1 MITKS
6 CCVETMSGKHVH
18 SDQYRIS
25 CVKIAAEECGRIF
38 RNENKCGADPDVWK
52 KICDFQKNDSGT
64 SDVTIDEVEDVI
76 KKINAWLQEETD
88 KQRCEH
94 CKNFP
99 NAGNDRFH
107 SSMILLPKNNAG
119 SA

>member
-6 CCVETMSGKHVH
+6 CCVETMSGEDVH
-18 SDQYRIS
+18 PDEYRIS
-25 CVKIAAEECGRIF
+25 CVEIAAQECGRIF
-38 RNENKCGADPDVWK
+38 RHENKCGADADVWK

-76 KKINAWLQEETD
+76 KKINAWLKKQTD

-94 CKNFP
+94 RKIFP

-107 SSMILLPKNNAG
+107 YSMILLPKKNAG